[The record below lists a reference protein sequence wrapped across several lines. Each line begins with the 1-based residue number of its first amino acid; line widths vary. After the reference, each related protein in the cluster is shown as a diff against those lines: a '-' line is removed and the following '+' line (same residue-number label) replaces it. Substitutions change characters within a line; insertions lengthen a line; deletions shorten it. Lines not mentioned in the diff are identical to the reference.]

1 MRILVTGGSG
11 FLGGAIVRNLEAT
24 GMCADGDDLVIA
36 DIVKPGYETE
46 AEFVFCNLGTDYK
59 IFGGSLGGLYDLV
72 FHCAGM
78 LGSSVLFGS
87 ISKSAEVNILGTIN
101 ILGLHKNYGL
111 VIQPNLLGDWLNPYM
126 ISKNA
131 GEQYGLMY
139 RKEFGT
145 KYVSVRPTDIY
156 GPGQSISQGKITPSF
171 IQAAL
176 KGYALKVYGSGDYK
190 VRLLYVDDVA
200 RFMVNIA
207 VNDLVEFETI
217 DLGSQQESNYISV
230 KDYAQLIIELTGS
243 ISSIQYEPMRQG
255 QPESAVDA
263 GVDLCQTGR
272 ISDIIGFDETPFIK
286 GLEKTILYYRE
297 LGAS

>member
-11 FLGGAIVRNLEAT
+11 FLGGAIVRNLEAI

-46 AEFVFCNLGTDYK
+46 AEFVFTNIPRGLSHLGMP
-59 IFGGSLGGLYDLV
+59 YDIV
-72 FHCAGM
+72 FHCAGL
-78 LGSSVLFGS
+78 LGSASLFGQ
-87 ISKSAEVNILGTIN
+87 IEESAEINILGTLN
-101 ILGLHKNYGL
+101 VLKTNRSYGL

-139 RKEFGT
+139 REEFGT

-156 GPGQSISQGKITPSF
+156 GPGQSLSQGKITPSF

-190 VRLLYVDDVA
+190 VRLLYVDDAA
-200 RFMVNIA
+200 RFLVNVA
-207 VNDLVEFETI
+207 VYGFVDLPTI
-217 DLGSQQESNYISV
+217 DLGSQQASNYISV
-230 KDYAQLIIELTGS
+230 RDYARLIIELTNSDS
-243 ISSIQYEPMRQG
+243 IIEYEPMRRG
-255 QPESAVDA
+255 QPESAIDA
-263 GVDLCQTGR
+263 GVDLAETGR
-272 ISDIIGFDETPFIK
+272 VSDIIGFSETSFAE
-286 GLEKTILYYRE
+286 GLEKTISYYRE
-297 LGAS
+297 LEAL

>member
-46 AEFVFCNLGTDYK
+46 AEYMFLDIANEMPY
-59 IFGGSLGGLYDLV
+59 IGGLYDIV
-72 FHCAGM
+72 FHCAGL
-78 LGSSVLFGS
+78 LGSSALFS
-87 ISKSAEVNILGTIN
+87 NIMRAEQVNVIGTLNILCV
-101 ILGLHKNYGL
+101 HKHYGL

-156 GPGQSISQGKITPSF
+156 GPRQSISQGKITPSF

-176 KGYALKVYGSGDYK
+176 KGYALRVYGSGDYK
-190 VRLLYVDDVA
+190 VRMLYVDDVA
-200 RFMVNIA
+200 KFLVNVA
-207 VNDLVEFETI
+207 ANDLTEFGTI
-217 DLGSQQESNYISV
+217 DLGSLLDTNYISV
-230 KDYAQLIIELTGS
+230 KNYAQLIIELTGS
-243 ISSIQYEPMRQG
+243 ISAIQYEPMRRG

-263 GVDLCQTGR
+263 GVDLYQTGR
-272 ISDIIGFDETPFIK
+272 ISDMIGFDETPLQN
-286 GLEKTILYYRE
+286 GLLETIEYYRK
-297 LGAS
+297 LI